1 MVEIAEG
8 EDELGDGPPGD
19 DNSKQ
24 TGGNKVGIGRPA
36 QPIPKSVPHPCKVT
50 GREARLWSSPKL
62 SELDQGQ
69 GSKEGLKDR

>member
-19 DNSKQ
+19 ENPEQ
-24 TGGNKVGIGRPA
+24 TGGNKVGAGRPA
-36 QPIPKSVPHPCKVT
+36 QPVPKSVPHPCKVT
-50 GREARLWSSPKL
+50 GREARVRGSSKL
-62 SELDQGQ
+62 SELDQGR